1 MKLVTR
7 ISMLTLLALATI
19 FVSAAKADTVTTYDV
34 TGTFASGGTL
44 SGTFTLDNLTVYS
57 ANIVADG
64 QTLTCTG
71 GSPCYT
77 STSGSYDVLNIPTG
91 SYPFVQL
98 DWLPFNYS
106 APPTT
111 FALSTTSYCESCGT
125 SSYVDYLTIG
135 SAFTPGSG
143 PTPTPEPSSVLLMV
157 SGLVGLAFLA
167 TRRRANASI
176 AA

>member
-7 ISMLTLLALATI
+7 ISMLTLLALATM
-19 FVSAAKADTVTTYDV
+19 FVSTAKADTVTTYDV

-77 STSGSYDVLNIPTG
+77 STSGSFDTLDIPTG
-91 SYPFVQL
+91 SYPFLQL

-111 FALSTTSYCESCGT
+111 FGGKRLAQRQIFMRAPCRKLCGRKSRTRKSPAPPSCPSPANT
-125 SSYVDYLTIG
+125 SS
-135 SAFTPGSG
+135 
-143 PTPTPEPSSVLLMV
+143 
-157 SGLVGLAFLA
+157 
-167 TRRRANASI
+167 ANA
-176 AA
+176 A